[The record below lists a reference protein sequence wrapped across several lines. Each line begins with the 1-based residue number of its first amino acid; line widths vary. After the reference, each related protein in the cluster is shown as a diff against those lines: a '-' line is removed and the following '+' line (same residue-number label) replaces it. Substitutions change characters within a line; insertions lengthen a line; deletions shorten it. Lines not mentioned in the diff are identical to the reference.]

1 MFDDPELI
9 ERGWV
14 TSYEQGLV
22 GELHQAGLLFDLS
35 ETPGRVAGPPLV
47 VGDSTRDILRGAG
60 YADAGIDTLLAEG
73 VVLEAPG

>member
-22 GELHQAGLLFDLS
+22 GRLDQAGLLFDFS
-35 ETPGRVAGPPLV
+35 ATPGRIAGPPLV
-47 VGDSTRDILRGAG
+47 VGDSTREILREIGF
-60 YADAGIDTLLAEG
+60 DDRRIDTLAADG
-73 VVLEAPG
+73 VVLEAPA